1 MEANLARVKG
11 QSKRG
16 RSSHIAACFASRHTS
31 QCTMKYNAKS
41 PVFPW
46 NFPSPMCWPKTW
58 INLGM
63 THHTWPSRNMTSSW
77 FRMTQSCKT
86 NMIVEVTLPCA
97 IHQLYFL
104 RFVTLGFQTP
114 CGGIWTPTTYP
125 KAGIWKTRVSLGTK
139 ALRHMSFLDLKSTLL
154 VLSKF
159 LSAVVNSETHF
170 PQNFGSRKPTH
181 HSSRVDP
188 HIYKHDICEVSDL
201 QLNL

>member
-139 ALRHMSFLDLKSTLL
+139 ALRHVSFLDLKSTLL

-181 HSSRVDP
+181 HSYRVDL
-188 HIYKHDICEVSDL
+188 HIDKHDICEVSEL